1 MYHKSFLCQPIFAT
15 RRLRCAIFCR
25 PPLGRHP
32 AVRCARP
39 PTGLQG
45 PCGRS
50 IFRTKGEYPVA
61 AASRRKTGASRAVA
75 AGSQLQGAVGRPQRS
90 VAQPD
95 RANQRPHA
103 ILTFRP
109 QAAERHCHHDY
120 RHEAEPQTPACRER
134 SVSPCGKR
142 CRPGYRSA
150 PGRNGGCSPA
160 STKGCPKGSA

>member
-1 MYHKSFLCQPIFAT
+1 MANIAVKVELGAFALCHFLPARQLADT
-15 RRLRCAIFCR
+15 
-25 PPLGRHP
+25 P

-50 IFRTKGEYPVA
+50 IFRIKGEYMVA

-95 RANQRPHA
+95 RANQRP
-103 ILTFRP
+103 P
-109 QAAERHCHHDY
+109 
-120 RHEAEPQTPACRER
+120 
-134 SVSPCGKR
+134 
-142 CRPGYRSA
+142 
-150 PGRNGGCSPA
+150 
-160 STKGCPKGSA
+160 